1 MKLSLILLAHNEEA
15 NIKDEIENLYN
26 NIASKVKE
34 CEVII
39 CEDGSADQ
47 TKKIINDLNK
57 VYNFEYLSSD
67 DRKGVSKAMIDGFKK
82 ARGEYIFFSDAGKK
96 FNFNDFWKLYNDAE
110 NYDLVSGV
118 RVNRKDQKYR
128 IILTYFLNLFLKIT
142 INSNFKDID
151 SGFKIFNKKKLLEVL
166 SSKIIN
172 TDFLSAE
179 ICLKFQYKKFRYKE
193 VEVDYFQRN
202 EVSKALPIY
211 KIPSLI
217 IRFLLKYKKL
227 RKELLSY
234 SG

>member
-39 CEDGSADQ
+39 CEDGSSDQ

-217 IRFLLKYKKL
+217 IRFLMNYKKL

>member
-1 MKLSLILLAHNEEA
+1 MP
-15 NIKDEIENLYN
+15 
-26 NIASKVKE
+26 
-34 CEVII
+34 
-39 CEDGSADQ
+39 
-47 TKKIINDLNK
+47 
-57 VYNFEYLSSD
+57 
-67 DRKGVSKAMIDGFKK
+67 
-82 ARGEYIFFSDAGKK
+82 
-96 FNFNDFWKLYNDAE
+96 
-110 NYDLVSGV
+110 
-118 RVNRKDQKYR
+118 
-128 IILTYFLNLFLKIT
+128 TYFLNLFLKIT

>member
-15 NIKDEIENLYN
+15 NIKNEIENLYN

-96 FNFNDFWKLYNDAE
+96 FNFNDFWKLYNDVG

>member
-96 FNFNDFWKLYNDAE
+96 FNFNDFWKLYTDAE

-166 SSKIIN
+166 SSKILN

>member
-39 CEDGSADQ
+39 CEDGSSDQ

-82 ARGEYIFFSDAGKK
+82 ARGQYIFFSDAGKK

-217 IRFLLKYKKL
+217 IRFLMNYKKL

>member
-15 NIKDEIENLYN
+15 NIKNEIENLYN

>member
-1 MKLSLILLAHNEEA
+1 MKLSLILLVHNEEA

-67 DRKGVSKAMIDGFKK
+67 VRKGVSKAMIDGFKK
-82 ARGEYIFFSDAGKK
+82 ARGEYIFFSDVGKK

-110 NYDLVSGV
+110 NYDLISGV

-128 IILTYFLNLFLKIT
+128 IFLTYVLNLFLKIT
-142 INSNFKDID
+142 IDSNFKDID

-217 IRFLLKYKKL
+217 IRFLMNYKKL

>member
-96 FNFNDFWKLYNDAE
+96 FNFNDFWKLYNDVG

-217 IRFLLKYKKL
+217 ISFLLKYKKL

>member
-39 CEDGSADQ
+39 CEDGSSDQ

-96 FNFNDFWKLYNDAE
+96 FNFNDFWKLYTDAE

-166 SSKIIN
+166 SSKILN

-217 IRFLLKYKKL
+217 ISFLLKYKKL

>member
-15 NIKDEIENLYN
+15 NIKDEIENLYY

-39 CEDGSADQ
+39 CEDGSSDQ
-47 TKKIINDLNK
+47 TKKIISDLNK

-96 FNFNDFWKLYNDAE
+96 FNFNDFWKLYNNVG

-179 ICLKFQYKKFRYKE
+179 ICLKFQYKKFRHKE

-217 IRFLLKYKKL
+217 ISFLLKYKKL

>member
-15 NIKDEIENLYN
+15 NIKDEIENLYY

-39 CEDGSADQ
+39 CEDGSSDQ
-47 TKKIINDLNK
+47 TKKIISDLNK

-96 FNFNDFWKLYNDAE
+96 FNFNDFWKLYNNVG

-217 IRFLLKYKKL
+217 ISFLLKYKKL

>member
-26 NIASKVKE
+26 NIVSKVKE

-96 FNFNDFWKLYNDAE
+96 FNFNDFWKLYNDVG
-110 NYDLVSGV
+110 NYDLV
-118 RVNRKDQKYR
+118 
-128 IILTYFLNLFLKIT
+128 
-142 INSNFKDID
+142 
-151 SGFKIFNKKKLLEVL
+151 
-166 SSKIIN
+166 
-172 TDFLSAE
+172 
-179 ICLKFQYKKFRYKE
+179 
-193 VEVDYFQRN
+193 
-202 EVSKALPIY
+202 
-211 KIPSLI
+211 
-217 IRFLLKYKKL
+217 
-227 RKELLSY
+227 
-234 SG
+234 

>member
-1 MKLSLILLAHNEEA
+1 MKLSLILLVHNEEA

-39 CEDGSADQ
+39 CEDGSSDQ

-67 DRKGVSKAMIDGFKK
+67 VRKGVSKAMIDGFKK
-82 ARGEYIFFSDAGKK
+82 ARGEYIFFSDVGKK

-110 NYDLVSGV
+110 NYDLISGV

-128 IILTYFLNLFLKIT
+128 IFLTYVLNLFLKIT
-142 INSNFKDID
+142 IDSNFKDID

-217 IRFLLKYKKL
+217 IRFLMNYKKL

-234 SG
+234 FG